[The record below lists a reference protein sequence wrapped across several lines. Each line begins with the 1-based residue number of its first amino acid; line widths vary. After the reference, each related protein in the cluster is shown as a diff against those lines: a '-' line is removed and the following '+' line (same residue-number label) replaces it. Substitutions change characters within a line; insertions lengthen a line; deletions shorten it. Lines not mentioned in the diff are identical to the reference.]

1 MKKIAVA
8 FMIVGFQ
15 FSFAQF
21 TRNVGEFSSVKVY
34 DKITVIIV
42 PSNENKVESDTDDAS
57 VETVNR
63 NGELRIKMTPTKILQ
78 GNQVSVKVYYQNI
91 NDIQASQGSIVSSTE
106 TLKTKMLT
114 LTANEGSKRNL
125 DIDTGKLNVKT
136 NSGGEITVKGNA
148 DNQDIIVT
156 SGGKFNGHNL
166 ESESATVST
175 TAGGVA
181 DVFASESVDA
191 KTRAGGIINVYGDPN
206 DRKFKNVI
214 GGKINFK

>member
-42 PSNENKVESDTDDAS
+42 PPNENKVESDTDDAN

-114 LTANEGSKRNL
+114 LTANEGSKINL

-156 SGGKFNGHNL
+156 SGGKFNGQNL